1 MDEMRMHVARYKYAY
16 DKIRAWHVGK
26 GKAALLAVRYAVTG
40 DSGRFRS
47 HGGWRVSH
55 LRIAAP
61 GESPGSS
68 SGYETNDDP

>member
-1 MDEMRMHVARYKYAY
+1 MHVARYRYAY

-55 LRIAAP
+55 LRIAYPADSQ
-61 GESPGSS
+61 GGSP
-68 SGYETNDDP
+68 SGGPIDEP

>member
-1 MDEMRMHVARYKYAY
+1 MHVARYRYAY
-16 DKIRAWHVGK
+16 EKIRAWHVGK

-55 LRIAAP
+55 LRIADP
-61 GESPGSS
+61 VDSQGGSPSGGSID
-68 SGYETNDDP
+68 EP